1 MGSVSSLIP
10 GGSFHDKHCRAFE
23 SRSRKPSHLQKFVR
37 QQDGLLKFS
46 AGHEPFGNRSRCEKA
61 EDFFYISISQGN
73 RLATAGK
80 RRNRASSLS
89 PPKDVMDIKGP
100 PPVLVPFS
108 GQLEKGSEMSVVRP
122 TAFKAVVP
130 RNGTNLN
137 GPLGSQMSVK
147 LTFQGNALKP
157 GSHSENQQG
166 QDRQHTSC
174 SGTLS
179 DSGRNSMSSLPTH
192 STGCSHG
199 TEHTGAP
206 TSLRKKFGGS
216 AQHVTG
222 TLRNG
227 SSTSASDGGHCP
239 VSQDSSSCLH
249 RSCSVSR
256 PEAPE
261 CEGKSAGKRG
271 ESQGLQQALCKA
283 KAGSAPTGNENPQ
296 HCVQGTGSPER
307 RLDANSIQASEKMH
321 GDQQFLQLQVSQLQQ
336 EKQQLKD
343 NFARLLQECN
353 SLKAKCKTYER
364 EQNELG
370 PKLEEIKWE
379 VCQKSG
385 VISLLKQQLKDSQTE
400 LTHKTNEVLTFRN
413 QLREAKGKL
422 SSRELQV
429 EELQNSVQTKAR
441 ELEVCENELQR
452 MKNAADLLREKV
464 SLLQCRILDSKQNLS
479 GWKGQDCGDEND
491 ISPNCSQLEPASSPQ
506 RTQQA
511 SLTLQGQ
518 VNKLK
523 AQLEHEKQK
532 NQALTLDFQKERLLW
547 CAEKERVI
555 QYQKQLQQSYLHVH
569 RQNHSLERT
578 VRQLSVQLGPRASVE
593 RVGQVVDA
601 FEEIAATVI

>member
-10 GGSFHDKHCRAFE
+10 GGNFHDKHCRVFE

-46 AGHEPFGNRSRCEKA
+46 GGHEPFGNRSRCEKA

-73 RLATAGK
+73 RLATTGK
-80 RRNRASSLS
+80 RKNRASSLS

-157 GSHSENQQG
+157 GNHSENQQG
-166 QDRQHTSC
+166 PDQQHTSC

-216 AQHVTG
+216 VQHVG
-222 TLRNG
+222 GILRNI
-227 SSTSASDGGHCP
+227 SNTSASDGGHCP
-239 VSQDSSSCLH
+239 ASQDSSSCIHPL
-249 RSCSVSR
+249 CSVGQ
-256 PEAPE
+256 PEVPG
-261 CEGKSAGKRG
+261 CEEKSAGKRG
-271 ESQGLQQALCKA
+271 ESQGLQQALCKG
-283 KAGSAPTGNENPQ
+283 KAGSSPTCSENPK
-296 HCVQGTGSPER
+296 HCVQGTGSPEWR
-307 RLDANSIQASEKMH
+307 HGADSVRAS
-321 GDQQFLQLQVSQLQQ
+321 DQQFLQLQVSQLQQ
-336 EKQQLKD
+336 EKQQLKG
-343 NFARLLQECN
+343 NFAQLLQECN

-422 SSRELQV
+422 SSREQQV
-429 EELQNSVQTKAR
+429 EELENSVQTKAR

-464 SLLQCRILDSKQNLS
+464 SLLQCRILDSKQNS
-479 GWKGQDCGDEND
+479 SSWRGQDCGDEND
-491 ISPNCSQLEPASSPQ
+491 ISPNCSQLEPASAPQ
-506 RTQQA
+506 RTQQT
-511 SLTLQGQ
+511 SSTLQGQ

-523 AQLEHEKQK
+523 AQLEQEKQK
-532 NQALTLDFQKERLLW
+532 NQALMLDFQKERLLW

-555 QYQKQLQQSYLHVH
+555 QYQKQLQQNYLHVH

-593 RVGQVVDA
+593 RVGQVVDT
-601 FEEIAATVI
+601 FEEIAATAI